1 MDRMEKYGCPKR
13 VVSFVVPSGLSLNC
27 DGSSLYLSV
36 SCIFLAQAFHVEM
49 PLSQQLLMM
58 LVLVMTSK
66 GIAAVPSGSLVVLLA
81 TANAVGL
88 PAEGVAIIAGVDRVM
103 DMARTGVNVPG
114 HAVACIVVS
123 KWEKLSNIK
132 DLSRQTRPHGQK
144 VCNTKRPP
152 HWWSFLLINR
162 PMILFFNQSKAF
174 IDFFLS
180 HFVLFHIHVAFVR
193 TAFVTAAAHVFV
205 FILRCADHF
214 LLHAGFAQFT

>member
-103 DMARTGVNVPG
+103 DMARTGVNVPVMRSPASSYPNG
-114 HAVACIVVS
+114 
-123 KWEKLSNIK
+123 KKPSNIK
-132 DLSRQTRPHGQK
+132 DPSRQTRPPGQK
-144 VCNTKRPP
+144 VCKHKRPP

-162 PMILFFNQSKAF
+162 RMILFFNQSKAF

-180 HFVLFHIHVAFVR
+180 HFVLFHIHVSFVR
-193 TAFVTAAAHVFV
+193 TAFVTAAARICIHSQVC
-205 FILRCADHF
+205 RSF